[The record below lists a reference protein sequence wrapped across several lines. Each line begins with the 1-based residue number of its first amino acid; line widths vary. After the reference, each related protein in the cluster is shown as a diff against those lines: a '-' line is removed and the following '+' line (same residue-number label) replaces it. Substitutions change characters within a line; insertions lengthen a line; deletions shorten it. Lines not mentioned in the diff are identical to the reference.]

1 MPSTT
6 TDIGADTEIRV
17 KDLTRIEDFLR
28 TGKCKHEYQ
37 GGAVLR
43 DKADDPF
50 LCRDGEFIEL
60 STNDTR
66 GDDNEII
73 TFVTGNLLSA
83 APEHR
88 NAAYNYNDDYVELLA
103 GVAVPGGPKGWKNI
117 LIACGDEDYGQ
128 LCVEVKDGTPAVTIS
143 FLCLSRF
150 LDDAEP
156 LKLAAMLHS
165 GRIKVLDFT
174 TDETRKVS
182 AADRKKHNDRKPVL
196 PPEPGFTYMDN
207 EDGPAV
213 WHRAATVLLKSG
225 RMRILLGQ
233 DDGTYFG
240 CELKGTPGTI
250 KEAFKSL
257 MPEHIRK
264 VRGVKRQG
272 EWFVVPVADKNVPA
286 ITECVALSDEGI
298 DLPVDDKDSARH
310 TVCSTDIRVAKDGR
324 IYTLAGTLR
333 HSEDDH
339 PVVAMPNK
347 WHTFDR
353 NTAKRS
359 FSQEGVD

>member
-1 MPSTT
+1 MPATAI
-6 TDIGADTEIRV
+6 DIGADTEIRV

-28 TGKCKHEYQ
+28 TGKSKHEYQ
-37 GGAVLR
+37 GGAVLC
-43 DKADDPF
+43 DKAADPF
-50 LCRDGEFIEL
+50 LYRDGEFIMLRETGKSFSGAGAGEL
-60 STNDTR
+60 RSKVMTYDGASVVVPAGVMVSGGPRGKNTLIVA
-66 GDDNEII
+66 GDDDFSAIDVNE
-73 TFVTGNLLSA
+73 
-83 APEHR
+83 
-88 NAAYNYNDDYVELLA
+88 
-103 GVAVPGGPKGWKNI
+103 
-117 LIACGDEDYGQ
+117 
-128 LCVEVKDGTPAVTIS
+128 GTPAVTIS

-150 LDDAEP
+150 LDDAKP
-156 LKLAAMLHS
+156 LVIAAMLHS
-165 GRIKVLDFT
+165 GRIGMLDFT
-174 TDETRKVS
+174 ADETRKVS
-182 AADRKKHNDRKPVL
+182 VADRKKYEDKKPVA
-196 PPEPGFTYMDN
+196 PPEPGFTYM
-207 EDGPAV
+207 GHISPV

-286 ITECVALSDEGI
+286 ITECAATTCDSI
-298 DLPVDDKDSARH
+298 DLPVDDEEGARH
-310 TVCSTDIRVAKDGR
+310 TVTSNDIRIRKDGR
-324 IYTLAGTLR
+324 IYANRASLC
-333 HSEDDH
+333 HSLGDH
-339 PVVAMPNK
+339 PELDMPAG
-347 WHTFDR
+347 WYTFDR